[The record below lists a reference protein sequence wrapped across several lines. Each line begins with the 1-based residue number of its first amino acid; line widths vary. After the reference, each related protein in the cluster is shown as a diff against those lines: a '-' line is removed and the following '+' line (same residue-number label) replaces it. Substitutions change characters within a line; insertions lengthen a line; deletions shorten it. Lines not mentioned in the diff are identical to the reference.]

1 MSAAGPA
8 VVIGAGNVGL
18 GVMAEQLRAAGRP
31 VVMVTR
37 TQRDADRIV
46 AGGVRVRRADGRTS
60 PDVVLRGLGAVAVTD
75 TSRVTRSLHEASVI
89 VVAVGPGHAVEIAPL
104 LADALMARRS
114 PVNVMVCDNRRQ
126 AATDLR
132 AMVAEHGDDRVLQHG
147 YVGALVDRI
156 VTRRE
161 QPDGSRVLLTE
172 TQGTVYVD
180 APSVR
185 APLEAVGQLRLVE
198 NFQAY
203 VLRKLFVFSAGH
215 AASAYLGGMR
225 GHVRILEALQD
236 GDVVAVAR
244 AAMRE
249 GQAGLSAFF
258 GARFAGGAEAVDHS
272 LRRYAA
278 PHLDD
283 TVERVG
289 RDPMRKL
296 RCGRSHLRR
305 GPAGHG
311 RRSAD
316 AGSRAGDGLCPAPG
330 PARPEAAG
338 SARPPR
344 PGGGR
349 RAQQWAPAS
358 TSLRGPGPG
367 RGPDARHG
375 LGAQLHPRPARRE
388 GRGPRAGVAEVR
400 DGGCHR

>member
-18 GVMAEQLRAAGRP
+18 GVMAEQLRAAGRS

-46 AGGVRVRRADGRTS
+46 GGGVRVRHAGGRTNHEF
-60 PDVVLRGLGAVAVTD
+60 VLRGLGAVAVTE
-75 TSRVTRSLHEASVI
+75 TRSVRALLGQASVV
-89 VVAVGPGHAVEIAPL
+89 VVAVGPGHAVESAPL
-104 LADALMARRS
+104 LAEALMARRT
-114 PVNVMVCDNRRQ
+114 PVNVLVCDNRRH
-126 AATDLR
+126 AAADLR

-172 TQGTVYVD
+172 PQGTVYLD

-225 GHVRILEALQD
+225 GHVRIFDALHD
-236 GDVVAVAR
+236 GDVVAVVR

-258 GARFAGGAEAVDHS
+258 GARFSGGAEAVDDS

-289 RDPMRKL
+289 RDPLRKL
-296 RCGRSHLRR
+296 GAADRICG
-305 GPAGHG
+305 A
-311 RRSAD
+311 
-316 AGSRAGDGLCPAPG
+316 
-330 PARPEAAG
+330 ARLAMAAG
-338 SARPPR
+338 VPTPALALVTAAALRQGQHDPR
-344 PGGGR
+344 
-349 RAQQWAPAS
+349 
-358 TSLRGPGPG
+358 LR
-367 RGPDARHG
+367 DQLARHG
-375 LGAQLHPRPARRE
+375 
-388 GRGPRAGVAEVR
+388 RAGVVVRSSELPQAHPFVDLVLAADRMLDTGSELRSIHARLAATAEVR
-400 DGGCHR
+400 VQESPQSGTEAAR